1 MILLWAYDTRDLS
14 LKEKYPVPELV
25 HGSGGIT
32 FHDGRFYVV
41 GGLPPTHVRNYVY
54 EYTPDFTFVKRNVL
68 ETGYTVLGI
77 QAAAFVRG
85 QFLFGC
91 YSNKEYPTHTLACP
105 TDLGSFKRLSMH
117 TDVGMV
123 DLDGKIFSART
134 RRLPS
139 GRWCGFLIPDEI
151 K

>member
-1 MILLWAYDTRDLS
+1 M
-14 LKEKYPVPELV
+14 
-25 HGSGGIT
+25 
-32 FHDGRFYVV
+32 
-41 GGLPPTHVRNYVY
+41 Y
-54 EYTPDFTFVKRNVL
+54 EYTPDFTFVKRHVL

-105 TDLGSFKRLSMH
+105 TDLSSFRRLSMR

-134 RRLPS
+134 RRLPD